1 MEPRVRGAGMDGQKQ
16 RNRTRFS
23 RAQPCGKTNGT
34 KRGSLDAA
42 RRSIATTRIMA
53 SSFSKKISAN
63 IVIIHFVN
71 LCLTVWQLSTGL
83 KRRALNVLNK
93 DMRACRLAQ

>member
-1 MEPRVRGAGMDGQKQ
+1 MELANWNPNGTTGPRCRNGRTKQ

-53 SSFSKKISAN
+53 SSLSKKISAN

-71 LCLTVWQLSTGL
+71 LCLTVWQ
-83 KRRALNVLNK
+83 
-93 DMRACRLAQ
+93 